1 MSSIESE
8 LRNNSILR
16 RQYEE
21 LFNER
26 FGYTL
31 HRPNSPHDIVKMLRL
46 DDLALDIHRREAT
59 LRFDGRALQWIE
71 DGEVTRRWPAVS
83 GRPGYHGKEHQH
95 TRELGPLPEGRY
107 SALQDDFQRWEETNI
122 FNRAACL
129 LRLINIKAGRWP
141 GCTRAWGTRRI
152 GLEPR
157 AGTKV
162 FGRSNFTIHGGS
174 YPGSA
179 GCIDLTSSMESFAK
193 EFLYYAKDMELEVR
207 Y

>member
-1 MSSIESE
+1 MTYLESE
-8 LRNNSILR
+8 IRDNSILR

-31 HRPNSPHDIVKMLRL
+31 HRPTSPHEIVKMLRL
-46 DDLALDIHRREAT
+46 DELEWDIALRRAT
-59 LRFDGRALQWIE
+59 LRFDGKSLQWIE
-71 DGEVTRRWPAVS
+71 NGQVTMRWAAVS
-83 GRPGYHGKEHQH
+83 GRPGYQAKEHQNVKDS
-95 TRELGPLPEGRY
+95 GPLPEGLYIAR
-107 SALQDDFQRWEETNI
+107 QDDFQRWEDTGL

-129 LRLINIKAGRWP
+129 LQLINIKAGRWP
-141 GCTRAWGTRRI
+141 GCTMAWGTRRI
-152 GLEPR
+152 GLLPH
-157 AGTKV
+157 AGTNV
-162 FGRSNFTIHGGS
+162 FGRKNFTIHGGT

-179 GCIDLTSSMESFAK
+179 GCIDLTNSMESFAK